1 MMYMY
6 NAIIRLLKFST
17 RFKILHLEKGS
28 RNSMDP
34 LVLIS
39 TCCCSKCLRRNVD
52 KITFP
57 TSAFIAL
64 QFYACIL
71 FLFIQGSFLPSFLPI
86 TVQLGGERNKRSSIL
101 FIWSYFRWKVVV
113 SVVDIDGIVA
123 NYCFNFLFTI
133 DKFWKL
139 GHLSLILDWLMF
151 NVDVAVFQ
159 HIYIWPSGLGS
170 WT

>member
-1 MMYMY
+1 M
-6 NAIIRLLKFST
+6 LELSKKFSS
-17 RFKILHLEKGS
+17 LHGIWTHTIDTLQHQCSDVYNNINIYICWNNATSTLSINQS
-28 RNSMDP
+28 RISERCPSFQNLDP
-34 LVLIS
+34 LVLTS

-64 QFYACIL
+64 Q
-71 FLFIQGSFLPSFLPI
+71 
-86 TVQLGGERNKRSSIL
+86 ERNKRSSIL

-133 DKFWKL
+133 CPHFY
-139 GHLSLILDWLMF
+139 
-151 NVDVAVFQ
+151 VD
-159 HIYIWPSGLGS
+159 IWNNS
-170 WT
+170 T